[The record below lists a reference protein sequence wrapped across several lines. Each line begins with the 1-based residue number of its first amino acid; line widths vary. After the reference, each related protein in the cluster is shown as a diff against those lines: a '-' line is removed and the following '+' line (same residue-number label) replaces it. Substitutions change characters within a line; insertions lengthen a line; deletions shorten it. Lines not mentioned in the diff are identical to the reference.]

1 MKNLGVIFV
10 AICGIVVGVWSW
22 NLKRNINWE
31 YGYKGKVEEITKEQ
45 DEKII
50 QLQQKI
56 QNADAKIKEFEAKKK
71 DLRSV
76 ILKDMIESGK
86 KTEDTAIGKFT
97 LTKLKT
103 WTYPEEVI
111 EIGENFKAAKAK
123 AESTGDATY
132 IEEDSFRFTQIK
144 L

>member
-1 MKNLGVIFV
+1 MISKRGTNQ
-10 AICGIVVGVWSW
+10 
-22 NLKRNINWE
+22 LKSSNVSHYDE
-31 YGYKGKVEEITKEQ
+31 YSI
-45 DEKII
+45 
-50 QLQQKI
+50 L
-56 QNADAKIKEFEAKKK
+56 DAKIKEFEAKKK